1 MKVIIIGIN
10 LVSVKCPG
18 CGASLELTPASEQ
31 GRCDYCGTSFIVPA
45 PGEDTGLSAKSGKIK
60 KYNSDWV
67 LRLTDLTVKRFLEEH
82 EIDLSKDSEAMK
94 RITEAS
100 RKVAIELEE
109 DEESTMNIPFVVQDL
124 SHPLHIC
131 ENYTRSDMIKTD

>member
-10 LVSVKCPG
+10 LISRKCPG
-18 CGASLELTPASEQ
+18 CGANLELAPASEQ
-31 GRCDYCGTSFIVPA
+31 GRCDYCETSFIVLA
-45 PGEDTGLSAKSGKIK
+45 SGEDTGLYTKSGKIQ
-60 KYNSDWV
+60 KYNSEWV
-67 LRLTDLTVKRFLEEH
+67 LKLTFLTVKRFLEEY

-100 RKVAIELEE
+100 RKVAVELEE
-109 DEESTMNIPFVVQDL
+109 DEESTMNIPFIVQDL

-131 ENYTRSDMIKTD
+131 EIYTRSDMIKTD